1 MSNKLLSGKSIFCV
15 EDNVS
20 NRVIFQLS
28 IVTNGAVVYF
38 ERWGR
43 DAIARLTEMRQ
54 VDLIILDLMLTDD
67 ISGFDIF
74 DQIRAIPDLT
84 NAPIVA
90 VSAMD
95 PSVAMPKA
103 KEKGFS
109 GFIAKPIDKELFPR
123 QLATIMNGGE
133 VWNSGNQ

>member
-1 MSNKLLSGKSIFCV
+1 MTSRLLNGKSIFCV

-28 IVTNGAVVYF
+28 MISNGATVYF

-43 DAIARLTEMRQ
+43 DAVARLTEMRQ
-54 VDLIILDLMLTDD
+54 VDLIILDLMLSDG

-74 DQIRAIPDLT
+74 DQIRALPDM
-84 NAPIVA
+84 NKVPIVA

-95 PSVAMPKA
+95 PSVAMPQAQA
-103 KEKGFS
+103 KEFS
-109 GFIAKPIDKELFPR
+109 GFIAKPINKDLFPR
-123 QLATIMNGGE
+123 QLASILEGQQ
-133 VWNSGNQ
+133 VWHTGNQ